1 MVLAD
6 SVRNSWANRRHPS
19 SFCHADT
26 ASVFLLLMISLQKH
40 IVQRRVTRLVKGLK
54 KFQYEEGL
62 IRLGL
67 TTLKQVVN

>member
-6 SVRNSWANRRHPS
+6 SARNSWANRRHPS
-19 SFCHADT
+19 SFCRADT